1 MKTQKQEIAHFEVQ
15 ELLPIGFTVIVLV
28 IGLAYGL
35 NVMDDVKDDLAEC
48 PTGYSYS
55 DAQNKCNNVSYTGG
69 AALPPHPSNVEFN
82 ASEQAIVA
90 VGKIPQKLGLIVT
103 VILAAV
109 VIGIL
114 VTYLYKRVVG

>member
-1 MKTQKQEIAHFEVQ
+1 MQRMEQEQKEVAQFEVG
-15 ELLPIGFTVIVLV
+15 ELLPIGFTIIVLA

-35 NVMDDVKDDLAEC
+35 NVMSDVKSDFTDTTSAE
-48 PTGYSYS
+48 Y
-55 DAQNKCNNVSYTGG
+55 
-69 AALPPHPSNVEFN
+69 N
-82 ASEQAIVA
+82 ATVDGINAVA
-90 VGKIPQKLGLIVT
+90 KIPQKLGLIVT

>member
-1 MKTQKQEIAHFEVQ
+1 MQKLEQTEIKEVAQFEVG
-15 ELLPIGFTVIVLV
+15 ELLPIGFTIIVLA

-35 NVMDDVKDDLAEC
+35 NVMGDVRDDMTVGSAEYNA
-48 PTGYSYS
+48 TGDGIS
-55 DAQNKCNNVSYTGG
+55 A
-69 AALPPHPSNVEFN
+69 
-82 ASEQAIVA
+82 VA
-90 VGKIPQKLGLIVT
+90 KIPQKLGLIVT